1 LTHRKPAAENPTQRQ
16 PQETDAMPARAAIRA
31 IERAERTRSDG
42 RGRDQPGDAEIISR
56 ETRDV
61 DEQAACLREWDQVY
75 EQLAPGRF
83 VGRFLEVRLGDVQ
96 LFREVTNRPL
106 YQAGRV
112 REGGHVLGVPAAMRG
127 AAGCIGRPLGP
138 DSIVSMRGGDT
149 LDLRTPQDFDIVAA
163 AMPVAALERYA
174 QDVEPG
180 GLDRAR
186 AGSTVLE
193 LGRAPAQELRSLL
206 QTALDVA
213 QRRPAVLRFAA
224 LHRTLEQALLATAAR
239 VLSRAAGEPQ
249 QRVPA
254 RMRHALV
261 ARAKDYMRAHVD
273 EPLTVEDLCRA
284 LRVSRRTLQYG
295 FQDVL
300 QISPAGYLRALRL
313 NGARRA
319 LRGAD
324 PDRDCVHDIAARWGF
339 WHLSRFADDYRRM
352 FGELPSQTLRGG
364 RVAAAASG
372 VAG

>member
-1 LTHRKPAAENPTQRQ
+1 
-16 PQETDAMPARAAIRA
+16 
-31 IERAERTRSDG
+31 
-42 RGRDQPGDAEIISR
+42 
-56 ETRDV
+56 
-61 DEQAACLREWDQVY
+61 
-75 EQLAPGRF
+75 
-83 VGRFLEVRLGDVQ
+83 
-96 LFREVTNRPL
+96 
-106 YQAGRV
+106 
-112 REGGHVLGVPAAMRG
+112 
-127 AAGCIGRPLGP
+127 
-138 DSIVSMRGGDT
+138 
-149 LDLRTPQDFDIVAA
+149 
-163 AMPVAALERYA
+163 
-174 QDVEPG
+174 
-180 GLDRAR
+180 
-186 AGSTVLE
+186 
-193 LGRAPAQELRSLL
+193 
-206 QTALDVA
+206 
-213 QRRPAVLRFAA
+213 
-224 LHRTLEQALLATAAR
+224 
-239 VLSRAAGEPQ
+239 
-249 QRVPA
+249 
-254 RMRHALV
+254 MRHALV